1 MKSKRIAHP
10 ETQPYVRLGSLP
22 HGTIELDELD
32 RRIMKLLR
40 HDGRLSYA
48 HIARSVGISEPTVRK
63 RIDRLVHAGADHQ
76 RGAHQSG
83 AHRFPHR
90 RDDRHQGGARSGEEV
105 GRKLAEMENVAY
117 VAYVAG
123 SFDIII
129 EAFLPHTEGLFKFLN
144 EDLDKIDGIA
154 STETWNVLRT
164 EKFFYNWEG
173 EDVGLDPL
181 PQRVVASRTATALR
195 SCDQSRSRRP
205 RGRRRVFVVLQ
216 ITLLRLMSP
225 RA

>member
-1 MKSKRIAHP
+1 MKGEMDGHP

-22 HGTIELDELD
+22 RGTIELDDLD

-48 HIARSVGISEPTVRK
+48 HIARTVSLSEPTVRK
-63 RIDRLVHAGADHQ
+63 RIDRLVNAGAIINAARINPAPIGFPIDAMIGLKVV
-76 RGAHQSG
+76 RG
-83 AHRFPHR
+83 RVK
-90 RDDRHQGGARSGEEV
+90 EV

-144 EDLDKIDGIA
+144 EDLDRIDGIA

-173 EDVGLDPL
+173 EDVGLDL
-181 PQRVVASRTATALR
+181 PPDESGPERDDGR
-195 SCDQSRSRRP
+195 SSQP
-205 RGRRRVFVVLQ
+205 
-216 ITLLRLMSP
+216 
-225 RA
+225 

>member
-1 MKSKRIAHP
+1 MDSHP

-22 HGTIELDELD
+22 HGTIELDDLD

-48 HIARSVGISEPTVRK
+48 HIARTVGLSEPTVRK
-63 RIDRLVHAGADHQ
+63 RIDRLVNAGAIINAARINPAPIGFPIDAMIGLRVV
-76 RGAHQSG
+76 RGRVKG
-83 AHRFPHR
+83 
-90 RDDRHQGGARSGEEV
+90 V
-105 GRKLAEMENVAY
+105 GRRLAGVDDVAY

-144 EDLDKIDGIA
+144 EDLDRIDGIA

-173 EDVGLDPL
+173 EDVGLE
-181 PQRVVASRTATALR
+181 RASGGYGAGADDEPTPP
-195 SCDQSRSRRP
+195 S
-205 RGRRRVFVVLQ
+205 
-216 ITLLRLMSP
+216 
-225 RA
+225 